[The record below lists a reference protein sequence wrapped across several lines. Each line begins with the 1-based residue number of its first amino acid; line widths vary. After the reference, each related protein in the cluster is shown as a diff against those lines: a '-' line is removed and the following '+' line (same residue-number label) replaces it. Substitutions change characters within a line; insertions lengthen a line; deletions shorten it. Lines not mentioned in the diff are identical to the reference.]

1 MDYCSIFYGESDGS
15 MIKMSESQKAEV
27 AQVEAKMRRVQQKIK
42 EETVRQEESLQEY
55 LKLHS
60 NAKTEEHKTRIKQL
74 FENKHQKSGKD
85 IKKLQVNL
93 TQQAK
98 MVKVL
103 SCIRARAF
111 PVRRQIRYLIKSI
124 VRLTSQYILNFR
136 D

>member
-93 TQQAK
+93 TQAK

-103 SCIRARAF
+103 SCIRARAL
-111 PVRRQIRYLIKSI
+111 PVLARSI
-124 VRLTSQYILNFR
+124 S
-136 D
+136 

>member
-1 MDYCSIFYGESDGS
+1 

-103 SCIRARAF
+103 SCIRARAL
-111 PVRRQIRYLIKSI
+111 PVLARSI
-124 VRLTSQYILNFR
+124 S
-136 D
+136 